1 MRDTHF
7 DTNATGH
14 GLGLT
19 ATPGP
24 RLRLGLRTA
33 LRFSDDVTLFVDDD
47 DDDGD
52 DGDDD
57 NDAVACSKA
66 SPIVR

>member
-33 LRFSDDVTLFVDDD
+33 LRFSDDVTLFEEDNDDD
-47 DDDGD
+47 DDD
-52 DGDDD
+52 
-57 NDAVACSKA
+57 VACSKA